1 MQNTLTRDKIDLKT
15 DILFSFRLYLFMTQ
29 FFGRSVELAM
39 TIVPIRA
46 PFKDQYHPIFA
57 KFSAFEAKQGSGS
70 AIADCQV
77 TALLVA
83 LLLSG
88 LRQLHPVAV
97 AKIQLLILIN

>member
-1 MQNTLTRDKIDLKT
+1 
-15 DILFSFRLYLFMTQ
+15 
-29 FFGRSVELAM
+29 M

-70 AIADCQV
+70 AIAIADCQV
-77 TALLVA
+77 TALLVV

-97 AKIQLLILIN
+97 ARIILLILFN